1 MWVSKYNRWHKDVTA
16 LEKLLTERI
25 VQRCDYGELI
35 NNKHRTANGYTQLK
49 EFIHLCNLSHKRSR
63 TVKTLI
69 VLLEEASCKELK
81 QNIANDYI
89 IGKYFVDLRTYVLN
103 VVPHKLL
110 ADKNQP
116 NLTELNRLQHHLKI
130 FELQLDSHYFEV
142 LKKEFL
148 EFDYQGETK
157 FQQRAD
163 LLSDLIDIL
172 VPYLVFKGYSIASL
186 SEVLIS
192 WLRKGYRPTAKR
204 IFDFFHFQ
212 VRPFYFLQHLG
223 PKSAEVDDFIEL
235 LKDDLKVQIDELPA
249 SQFGEDFTST
259 NNLEPD
265 NIFASYGVK
274 VMDPHN
280 HVRYNYDELL
290 KRVVIKKERQS
301 LSTFND
307 YFDHSFW
314 SHTPPIKIK
323 NLNPIALDGDPINVN
338 SRGRSFRNT
347 LMKCSTVFGYSFTD
361 ETDVPTADNLTLR
374 NSIYY
379 YNLALGSK
387 SIENSLSLLWT
398 TLESLIPY
406 RMSGSDIECVQHV
419 LSKGLSIGSIC
430 RDIHG
435 FALRFIQQ
443 NQQNDNM
450 LATLGTR
457 AFATHYSPEGLEQ
470 WFNWISDA
478 SQAKNRH
485 TIIKSCSELLT
496 YQYSKIGKPYSEG
509 TLELLLGRIESSKMS
524 IKYQLQR
531 IYLHRNQIV
540 HAGDMVNEYSNLW
553 MHLEWYVGKL
563 LAYFFIQMHFLKK
576 YFSLETAFRQLEAD
590 HDYLVSYIK
599 MNRTRKISTISSRV
613 GRMLFEHSWQSF

>member
-1 MWVSKYNRWHKDVTA
+1 MWVSKHNRWHKDITP
-16 LEKLLTERI
+16 LEKLLAERI
-25 VQRCDYGELI
+25 IQRCDYAELI

-49 EFIHLCNLSHKRSR
+49 ELIHLCNLSHKRSR

-69 VLLEEASCKELK
+69 VLLEEASSKVIK
-81 QNIANDYI
+81 QNIANDFVI
-89 IGKYFVDLRTYVLN
+89 NKYFIDLRSFVLN
-103 VVPHKLL
+103 ITPQKLL
-110 ADKNQP
+110 ADKSQP
-116 NLTELNRLQHHLKI
+116 NLTELNRLQHHLKV
-130 FELQLDSHYFEV
+130 FELQLDNHYFEV

-148 EFDYQGETK
+148 DFDYQGEEK

-163 LLSDLIDIL
+163 LLSNLIDIL

-192 WLRKGYRPTAKR
+192 WLIKGYRPTAKR
-204 IFDFFHFQ
+204 IFDFFHFK

-223 PKSAEVDDFIEL
+223 QKSAEVEDFIEL
-235 LKDDLKVQIDELPA
+235 MKEDLGVEVEELPA
-249 SQFGEDFTST
+249 SKFGEEFIEANKLNT
-259 NNLEPD
+259 D
-265 NIFASYGVK
+265 NIFASYAID

-290 KRVVIKKERQS
+290 KLVVIKKERQS
-301 LSTFND
+301 LATFNN

-314 SHTPPIKIK
+314 SHTPPIRIK
-323 NLNPIALDGDPINVN
+323 NLNQIALDGDPINVN

-347 LMKCSTVFGYSFTD
+347 LIKCASTFGYSFNEEMD
-361 ETDVPTADNLTLR
+361 IPRADNATLK
-374 NSIYY
+374 NSVYY

-398 TLESLIPY
+398 TLESIIPY
-406 RMSGSDIECVQHV
+406 RMSGNDIECVQHV
-419 LSKGLSIGSIC
+419 LKKGLSIGSIC

-450 LATLGTR
+450 LVSLGTR
-457 AFATHYSPEGLEQ
+457 NFASHYSPQGIEQ
-470 WFNWISDA
+470 WFNWLSDA
-478 SQAKNRH
+478 TQAMKRH
-485 TIIKSCSELLT
+485 STIKQCSELLT
-496 YQYSKIGKPYSEG
+496 YQYSKIGRPLSEES
-509 TLELLLGRIESSKMS
+509 LDYLLTRIESSGMS
-524 IKYQLQR
+524 INYQLQR

-563 LAYFFIQMHFLKK
+563 LAYFYIQMQFLKK
-576 YFSLETAFRQLEAD
+576 HTSFETAFRQLEAD
-590 HDYLVSYIK
+590 YDYLISYLR
-599 MNRTRKISTISSRV
+599 MNKGEKINAISPRV
-613 GRMLFEHSWQSF
+613 KSILLEHSWQSF